1 MMFEQLTVEEV
12 NMISIFKDSEIYH
25 FESKGEIIEE
35 LNRIRPF
42 LKEPDLEDLADN
54 VLKKLSAMSDADF
67 AALELYPEFEDY
79 DDEEV

>member
-1 MMFEQLTVEEV
+1 MFEQLTVEEV

-25 FESKGEIIEE
+25 FESKDEIIEE